1 MRLFLETLRNFFT
14 PTIIITGIVT
24 FLVALLITRIMIWV
38 NIHDTPSHR
47 SSHTTITPR
56 GGGFGII
63 AGFFLCM
70 GVFLSQ
76 GFLSHIPQW
85 KMTIL
90 GTAAL
95 GLILVSFR
103 DDIKSLPLRH
113 KFLTQILIA
122 STIVASGLSFDELPL
137 PYLGMI
143 HLGAFGG
150 ILSLLWVIFLTNAFN
165 FMDGLDGLAAGS
177 SLVASFFGIL
187 IGIHFQEHAFLYISF
202 ALFFSTLG
210 FFFYNFSPARIFMGD
225 VGSQFLGLF
234 WSVLLFLSA
243 QAQHVEISVYTI
255 PILFFAFIYDVG
267 LTILRRLWKRQSIF
281 QPHRTFLFHIL
292 HRSGLS
298 HRRISILYM
307 ALAFLQGCGALW
319 VQFLPL
325 PLQFFVLIPYGAL
338 MILYTLWVQK
348 QATQMIN
355 RRRV

>member
-1 MRLFLETLRNFFT
+1 MNLFLEPLKTFLTF
-14 PTIIITGIVT
+14 PILITGIVT
-24 FLVALLITRIMIWV
+24 FLVALGMTRFMIWV

-47 SSHTTITPR
+47 SSHSIVTPR

-63 AGFFLCM
+63 IGFFLCM
-70 GVFLSQ
+70 GGFLSQ
-76 GFLSHIPQW
+76 GFLSHIPEW
-85 KMTIL
+85 KLTIL
-90 GTAAL
+90 GGATL

-113 KFLTQILIA
+113 KLLTQIFLA
-122 STIVASGLSFDELPL
+122 SIIVASGLSFDEIPI
-137 PYLGMI
+137 PCLGMI

-177 SLVASFFGIL
+177 SLIASFFGIL
-187 IGIHFQEHAFLYISF
+187 IGVHFQEHAFLYICF

-225 VGSQFLGLF
+225 VGSQFLGLL

-255 PILFFAFIYDVG
+255 PLLFFAFIYDVG
-267 LTILRRLWKRQSIF
+267 LTILRRLYKRQSIW

-292 HRSGLS
+292 HRSGFS
-298 HRRISILYM
+298 HRRISVIYM
-307 ALAFLQGCGALW
+307 TFSFIQGWGALY

-325 PLQFFVLIPYGAL
+325 HQQCFLLIPYGLL
-338 MILYTLWVQK
+338 MALYTFWVQQ
-348 QATQMIN
+348 QAQSVIK
-355 RRRV
+355 RRR